1 MVDELLP
8 PATWTIPGEDWD
20 WITERLEPFG
30 ESVTSVVPAGFL
42 AYARILHP
50 AEEPGTGD
58 RLVRWSE
65 VARWS
70 GVALRPDAQF
80 HSIALPGVRPEAPAP
95 WRSQGPEQG
104 RLYLP
109 DADVLAEVL
118 RRHTST
124 PEECFFGLWDGY
136 GYPGVP
142 LVAVGSPPADPLPD
156 PIPAGVRQ
164 GPLLHLPKRDY
175 LCYAGPVE
183 AITAPTGLSPHQ
195 TANLAWPADRAWFV
209 ASGIDLP
216 WTYVGGSA
224 ALVDAVL
231 SDGRIE
237 ALPASPTDPL
247 SRLEERIDRLVEE
260 ATAELIDTGYVLID
274 TSRGTVE
281 AWLEHP
287 TRWHS
292 GEIRTERIGNNGVHG
307 GSGTPLHRSEDPHR
321 AARFVLVHAVMGL
334 VEG

>member
-1 MVDELLP
+1 MGGLLP
-8 PATWTIPGEDWD
+8 PATWTAPDEDWD
-20 WITERLEPFG
+20 WIAERLGPFG
-30 ESVTSVVPAGFL
+30 ESVTSVVPSGFL

-50 AEEPGTGD
+50 AEEPGRGD
-58 RLVRWSE
+58 PLVRWAE

-80 HSIALPGVRPEAPAP
+80 HTVALPEVRPDAPAP

-118 RRHTST
+118 RHHTST
-124 PEECFFGLWDGY
+124 PEQCFFGLWDGY

-142 LVAVGSPPADPLPD
+142 LVAVGSPPAAPLAD
-156 PIPAGVRQ
+156 PIPEAVRQ
-164 GPLLHLPKRDY
+164 GPLLHLPNRDY
-175 LCYAGPVE
+175 LCYTGPVE
-183 AITAPTGLSPHQ
+183 AIIAPANLGRDQ

-209 ASGIDLP
+209 ASEIDLL

-231 SDGRIE
+231 SDGRLE

-247 SRLEERIDRLVEE
+247 SRLESWVDRLVEE
-260 ATAELIDTGYVLID
+260 ATAELIATGYVMID

-281 AWLEHP
+281 AWLERP

-292 GEIRTERIGNNGVHG
+292 GEIRTARVGDNGVTG

-321 AARFVLVHAVMGL
+321 AATFVLVHAVVGL